1 MHELKFC
8 FAEFQ
13 QVKKKD
19 LLTGEDTVFVKSLTK
34 DDLNM
39 INYCIRK
46 DDKVEYEPPVFPVS
60 FMMSQFHIIFVYPK
74 NFTVLS
80 SITHEVIYSRNFD
93 KIEIRSA

>member
-1 MHELKFC
+1 
-8 FAEFQ
+8 
-13 QVKKKD
+13 
-19 LLTGEDTVFVKSLTK
+19 
-34 DDLNM
+34 M